1 VPLKAAYLAR
11 GARHGARGI
20 DEAMPS
26 TCEKVS
32 LEVYGFSRVAK
43 NRWAKATPIAESWTQ
58 ICEWNETSRGNHFNG
73 TFSGKPNGLEG
84 PPRINFNTWDMRP
97 AQGGIRPARACRCGC
112 SARELKFVPEC
123 DDDTAMISAA
133 KEPVKCVPLERA
145 QIDNRLKGCA
155 CLPSLAS
162 IDSALKELLSA
173 DQRYS
178 SQIAE
183 IIRRDPSLTARLLR
197 LVNSV
202 YYGISTPVKN
212 IEEAVFYLG
221 VRQIRQLAVVTPI
234 IEDLQKLAGNQRFDW
249 SQFWRHCI
257 GTALMTRDVVDIIQ
271 APNEE
276 TDYVGGLIHDLG
288 KIVMTSAFP
297 EHFRQIYGPEGEGN
311 GNLLERERAVL
322 GVDHAELGAMYLKKQ
337 VLPEVFID
345 IVQYHHQPE
354 KARENSTIVA
364 AVQVADMLVRHA
376 KIGSSGN
383 ATEVAEDAWMETP
396 GWQILFGRQNAD
408 ERVITRASLKRSL
421 ERIPVILEGLV

>member
-1 VPLKAAYLAR
+1 MEL
-11 GARHGARGI
+11 
-20 DEAMPS
+20 
-26 TCEKVS
+26 C
-32 LEVYGFSRVAK
+32 
-43 NRWAKATPIAESWTQ
+43 
-58 ICEWNETSRGNHFNG
+58 
-73 TFSGKPNGLEG
+73 SGG
-84 PPRINFNTWDMRP
+84 
-97 AQGGIRPARACRCGC
+97 
-112 SARELKFVPEC
+112 ELKFGGDC
-123 DDDTAMISAA
+123 DDGMAMISAA
-133 KEPVKCVPLERA
+133 KDPVKCVPLERA

-297 EHFRQIYGPEGEGN
+297 EHFRQIYGPAGNGNGN
-311 GNLLERERAVL
+311 GNLLEREREIL

-337 VLPEVFID
+337 VLPEVFVD

-354 KARENSTIVA
+354 KAREHSTIVA
-364 AVQVADMLVRHA
+364 AVQVADTLVRYA

-383 ATEVAEDAWMETP
+383 VTEVAEDAWMETS

-408 ERVITRASLKRSL
+408 ERAITRASLKRSL